1 MLCFYSLKSIVFVK
15 EWIRLDYVALGNR
28 IREERLRLGLTQEK
42 LAEDIDISISYMGQI
57 ERGERSLT
65 LGSLVKVVN
74 RLGVTIDYLLTDSVK
89 VEDEQLMKQLL
100 MLMDGRTSKEKE
112 MALNLVKLV
121 FGYLDE

>member
-1 MLCFYSLKSIVFVK
+1 M
-15 EWIRLDYVALGNR
+15 DYVALGNR